1 MTEVKTRKN
10 KGYKKKFYRK
20 EAASKRKATQKDL
33 EDFMKKFNRKN
44 HKE

>member
-10 KGYKKKFYRK
+10 KGNKKKFYRK
-20 EAASKRKATQKDL
+20 EAASKRKATQRDL
-33 EDFMKKFNRKN
+33 EEFMARFNKKN